1 MTRGAQRLVDLPAIG
16 QSSKMIC
23 YLCGHSDFSFRPGSV
38 RDDLS
43 LQILECDNCG
53 LVALSSLQHIDAGH
67 YANSGM
73 HGETLPSVETW
84 LRDTEQDDQRRFEML
99 KAALVNSKVLDFGC
113 GAAGF
118 VYRAQGLAAEVVG
131 IEPERRIRE
140 HWGDTLKIRGNLH
153 EAGSGFDL
161 VTAFHVVEH
170 LPDPRATLKE
180 LALLLGKRGR
190 LVIEVP
196 SSDDAL
202 STLYKSDAFQRFTY
216 WSQHL
221 FLFNAETL
229 RRLALQAGLR
239 VVSIQQFQRYP
250 LSNHLHWLSR
260 SRAGGHVRWSFLD
273 TPALNEAYA
282 NSLATIGKCDTIIG
296 YFENPNVDQE

>member
-1 MTRGAQRLVDLPAIG
+1 MT
-16 QSSKMIC
+16 C
-23 YLCGHSDFSFRPGSV
+23 YLCNHSHFNLRPGSV

-53 LVALSSLQHIDAGH
+53 LVALSSLRHIQAGH

-73 HGETLPSVETW
+73 HGGALSSIEAW

-99 KAALVNSKVLDFGC
+99 KAALVNSKVMDFGC

-118 VYRAQGLAAEVVG
+118 VLKAQELATEVVG

-140 HWGDTLKIRGNLH
+140 HWGDTLRIRSGLDD
-153 EAGSGFDL
+153 AGSDFDL
-161 VTAFHVVEH
+161 ITAFHVVEH

-196 SSDDAL
+196 SSADAL
-202 STLYKSDAFQRFTY
+202 LTLYNNDAFQRFTY

-250 LSNHLHWLSR
+250 LSNHLYWLSR
-260 SRAGGHVRWSFLD
+260 NRPGGHRRWSFLD
-273 TPALNEAYA
+273 TPALKEAYA
-282 NSLATIGKCDTIIG
+282 NSLAAIGKCDTLIAHL
-296 YFENPNVDQE
+296 ENPSVAQE